1 VYTIVPKLSVS
12 FIPLPLESIIEN
24 RKPVKTLKSGSMKDK
39 LAGYVSSFA
48 NHKKELH
55 LLLTSQ
61 SSLKVND
68 IQTDVRTIL
77 SLIKTKSATEQ
88 KADDFINSV
97 GGLDAVI
104 KV

>member
-1 VYTIVPKLSVS
+1 
-12 FIPLPLESIIEN
+12 
-24 RKPVKTLKSGSMKDK
+24 MKDK
-39 LAGYVSSFA
+39 LAGYVASFA

-77 SLIKTKSATEQ
+77 SLVKTKSATEQ
-88 KADDFINSV
+88 KADEVIQSL
-97 GGLDAVI
+97 GGLKAVLNVRVSLL
-104 KV
+104 KNQAYALTVPPERR